1 MSDILKNEEI
11 NTMIYTIGA
20 GVGADFSVEDA
31 NYDKIIIMTDADTDG
46 AHIQTL
52 LLTFFYR
59 YMRPL
64 VEAGHVY
71 IALPPLYKM
80 SKGKGK
86 KEEVAYAWT
95 DSELE
100 ELRRTVWPW
109 SNPPTLQR
117 AWVR

>member
-1 MSDILKNEEI
+1 MRIP
-11 NTMIYTIGA
+11 
-20 GVGADFSVEDA
+20 
-31 NYDKIIIMTDADTDG
+31 DG

-95 DSELE
+95 DGELE
-100 ELRRTVWPW
+100 ELRKQFGKGA
-109 SNPPTLQR
+109 TLQR
-117 AWVR
+117 YKGLGEMNADQLWETTMNPENSNSHSCYD